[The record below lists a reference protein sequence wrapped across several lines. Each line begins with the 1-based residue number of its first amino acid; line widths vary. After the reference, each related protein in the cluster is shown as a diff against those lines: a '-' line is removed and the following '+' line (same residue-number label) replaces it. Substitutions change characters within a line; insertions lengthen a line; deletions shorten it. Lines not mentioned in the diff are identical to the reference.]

1 VFAVTNVVPRAEVKV
16 LFADDDLEILRLLQ
30 KSLEKQGYNLHK
42 AHNGA
47 EALELALVERPNVI
61 VLDVMMPEL
70 TGWEVCKHLRQN
82 DEFNN
87 TGIIMLTAIGEQL
100 NEMTAPLYGADA
112 HVDKPFDFS
121 DVQQAIEDVLAKRCG
136 IELS

>member
-1 VFAVTNVVPRAEVKV
+1 MTTVVPRGDVKV
-16 LFADDDLEILRLLQ
+16 LFADDDLEIVHLLQ
-30 KSLEKQGYNLHK
+30 KSLEKQGYDLYK

-47 EALELALVERPNVI
+47 EALELALVEHPNVI

-82 DEFNN
+82 DEFNK

-112 HVDKPFDFS
+112 HVDKPFDFA
-121 DVQQAIEDVLAKRCG
+121 DVQQAIEDVLEKRCG

>member
-1 VFAVTNVVPRAEVKV
+1 MVTTVVPRGEVKV
-16 LFADDDLEILRLLQ
+16 LFADDDLEILHLLQ

-82 DEFNN
+82 DDFND

-112 HVDKPFDFS
+112 HVDKPFDFN

>member
-1 VFAVTNVVPRAEVKV
+1 VTNVVPRAEVKV

>member
-1 VFAVTNVVPRAEVKV
+1 MTNVVPRAEVKV